1 MSVIAG
7 GRGLVIIASSY
18 RSTFMIVLQE
28 PDAFNKVQF
37 SDYHHQIY
45 GIKILLTTEAS
56 GQICLRVYS
65 GVKLFA

>member
-1 MSVIAG
+1 VRVTPG
-7 GRGLVIIASSY
+7 GRLPVIGALTY
-18 RSTFMIVLQE
+18 RNTFMIVLQE

-56 GQICLRVYS
+56 GQICFRFYS